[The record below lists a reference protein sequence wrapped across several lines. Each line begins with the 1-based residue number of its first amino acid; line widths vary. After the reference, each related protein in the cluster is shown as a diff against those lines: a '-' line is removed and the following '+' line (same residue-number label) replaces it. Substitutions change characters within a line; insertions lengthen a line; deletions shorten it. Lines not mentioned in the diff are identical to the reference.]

1 MLANLVFWR
10 LLLFYT
16 DVLLLL
22 QLSVLWLSIVTLND
36 AKPPPEWILR
46 QFDVFRIRLRLGGL
60 PHLETFTLSRL
71 KGLPGLVDQAT
82 HLGRSPHLS
91 CKRDQSEMRDYM
103 DKRVTPPTWGA
114 PPSCK
119 QALICLNQFSTHMSA
134 IFRAYLQGGGGGGA
148 LQVGEV
154 TRLRWGNLH
163 VHIISYFNNWITFT
177 W

>member
-119 QALICLNQFSTHMSA
+119 QALICLNQFSTYMSA
-134 IFRAYLQGGGGGGA
+134 IFRAYLQGGGGGGPA
-148 LQVGEV
+148 G
-154 TRLRWGNLH
+154 RWGN
-163 VHIISYFNNWITFT
+163 TP
-177 W
+177 

>member
-119 QALICLNQFSTHMSA
+119 QALICLNQFSTYMSA
-134 IFRAYLQGGGGGGA
+134 IFRAYLQGGGGGG

>member
-119 QALICLNQFSTHMSA
+119 QALICLNQFSTYMSA
-134 IFRAYLQGGGGGGA
+134 IFRAYLQGGGGGPC
-148 LQVGEV
+148 
-154 TRLRWGNLH
+154 R
-163 VHIISYFNNWITFT
+163 
-177 W
+177 

>member
-16 DVLLLL
+16 HVLLLL

-91 CKRDQSEMRDYM
+91 CKRDQSKMRDYM
-103 DKRVTPPTWGA
+103 DKRVTPPTWGP

-119 QALICLNQFSTHMSA
+119 QALICLNRFSTYMSA
-134 IFRAYLQGGGGGGA
+134 IFRAYLHGGGGT

>member
-1 MLANLVFWR
+1 
-10 LLLFYT
+10 
-16 DVLLLL
+16 
-22 QLSVLWLSIVTLND
+22 
-36 AKPPPEWILR
+36 
-46 QFDVFRIRLRLGGL
+46 
-60 PHLETFTLSRL
+60 
-71 KGLPGLVDQAT
+71 
-82 HLGRSPHLS
+82 
-91 CKRDQSEMRDYM
+91 M

-119 QALICLNQFSTHMSA
+119 QALICLNQFSTYMSA

-177 W
+177 